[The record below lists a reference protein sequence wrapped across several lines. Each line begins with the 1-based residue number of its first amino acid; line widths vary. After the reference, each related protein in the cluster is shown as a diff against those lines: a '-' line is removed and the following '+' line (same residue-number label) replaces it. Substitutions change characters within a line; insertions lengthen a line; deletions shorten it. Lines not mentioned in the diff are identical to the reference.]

1 MEQVMIPEIADSQI
15 RAMSVDERLELID
28 RLWDSLNELD
38 SDGHILSLMPEQE
51 QELDRRVDLLEAGQL
66 VSSPMPEVFERL
78 RSRT

>member
-1 MEQVMIPEIADSQI
+1 MIPEIADSQI